1 MILARNY
8 LTMITIIKNCNI
20 LVHPINHGTET
31 INNFMT
37 HSVAK
42 ILKVTLVMIY
52 NYMIIS
58 VGAIFYYLL

>member
-8 LTMITIIKNCNI
+8 FTMITIINNCNI
-20 LVHPINHGTET
+20 LVHPINHGIET

-42 ILKVTLVMIY
+42 ILKVTFVMIY

-58 VGAIFYYLL
+58 LGAIF

>member
-8 LTMITIIKNCNI
+8 LTMITIIKNYNL
-20 LVHPINHGTET
+20 LVHPINHGIET
-31 INNFMT
+31 IHNFMT

>member
-8 LTMITIIKNCNI
+8 FTMIIIINNCNI
-20 LVHPINHGTET
+20 LVHPINHGIKTT
-31 INNFMT
+31 NNFMT

-52 NYMIIS
+52 NYMIS
-58 VGAIFYYLL
+58 SLGALF

>member
-8 LTMITIIKNCNI
+8 FNMIIIIKNCNV
-20 LVHPINHGTET
+20 LVHPINHGIET

-52 NYMIIS
+52 NYIIIS
-58 VGAIFYYLL
+58 LGAIFYYLL